1 MLLRQPLRGAQP
13 ELELTR
19 ATLLLGNLIV
29 QDVALVRSRL
39 ARGDQLSLAALGR
52 TLLRRQLTRRRR
64 ALQLRH
70 TSLQLHLL
78 DARERQRLL
87 RGVARLER
95 LFEAQ
100 RECGRLAA
108 GCGRFAGPP

>member
-29 QDVALVRSRL
+29 QDVALVRGRL
-39 ARGDQLSLAALGR
+39 ARGDQLRLATLGHAP
-52 TLLRRQLTRRRR
+52 LRRQLTRRWR
-64 ALQLRH
+64 ALQLRY

-87 RGVARLER
+87 
-95 LFEAQ
+95 
-100 RECGRLAA
+100 
-108 GCGRFAGPP
+108 